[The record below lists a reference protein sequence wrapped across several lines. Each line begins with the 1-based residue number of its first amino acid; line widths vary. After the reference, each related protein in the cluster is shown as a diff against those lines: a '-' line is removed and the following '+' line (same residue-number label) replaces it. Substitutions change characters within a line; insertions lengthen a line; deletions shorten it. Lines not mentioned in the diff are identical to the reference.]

1 MSIVTYYLEILGLLK
16 DIGAFNRIYSMKKEL
31 LERTPH
37 PRAIELFNE
46 RYHGKWDRLE
56 RRLSDANGKVSR
68 RFDRLVDVAHAE
80 GIPLSASARDKSA
93 ILNNLHLS
101 GSRRDYY
108 RRVVAREV
116 KKDVPM
122 PMSLYEIEEMYKK
135 VEAKRK
141 EREAKQS

>member
-1 MSIVTYYLEILGLLK
+1 M
-16 DIGAFNRIYSMKKEL
+16 
-31 LERTPH
+31 
-37 PRAIELFNE
+37 IELFNE
-46 RYHGKWDRLE
+46 RYHGEWDRLE

-101 GSRRDYY
+101 ASRRDYY